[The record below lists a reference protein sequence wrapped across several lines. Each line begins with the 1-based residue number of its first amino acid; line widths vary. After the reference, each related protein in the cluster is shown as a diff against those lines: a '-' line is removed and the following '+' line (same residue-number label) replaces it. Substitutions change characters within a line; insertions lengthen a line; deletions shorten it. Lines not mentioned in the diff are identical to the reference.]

1 MLPKEKVQAGQSAE
15 VKMLNVIQC
24 CPETPVLGG
33 KHLSPS
39 KSCQDHCEEATCFK
53 PSVTPPE
60 LMFFSRHSDSEVQ
73 LPDNE
78 DLSLLVGCK
87 KSSNLDRFYNRTAG
101 VFGLV
106 RPCGVIANFTEI
118 FSCEYKLILSYSP
131 HLVDQ

>member
-24 CPETPVLGG
+24 CPETPVMGG

-53 PSVTPPE
+53 PSVTPP
-60 LMFFSRHSDSEVQ
+60 
-73 LPDNE
+73 DNE
-78 DLSLLVGCK
+78 DSSLLVGCK